1 MVELLLHMRVRLR
14 KLWRRMLRY
23 FVEVA
28 LVNDVEVENYNSKVG
43 DDAVAKDVWWRTCGE
58 GHVVVYVIEGCCDRY
73 CCGEGSCS

>member
-28 LVNDVEVENYNSKVG
+28 LVYDVEVEN
-43 DDAVAKDVWWRTCGE
+43 
-58 GHVVVYVIEGCCDRY
+58 
-73 CCGEGSCS
+73 